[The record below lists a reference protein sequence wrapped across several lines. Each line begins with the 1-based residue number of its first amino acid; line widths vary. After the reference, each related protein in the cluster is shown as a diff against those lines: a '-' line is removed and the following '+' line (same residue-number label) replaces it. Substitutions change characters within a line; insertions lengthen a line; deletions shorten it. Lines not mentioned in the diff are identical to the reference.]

1 MSQEDDEKREFQVV
15 DKRHGREEGEAPEPA
30 EPPSSPP
37 PPEPKATA
45 AAPPGPGQG
54 PDLGPREMPAMDFST
69 FLISLS
75 TSALFHMGLVA
86 EREGE
91 PPPPANL
98 PMARQTID
106 ILEMIQE
113 KTQGNLNDEEAH
125 LFESLLYELRMRFV
139 EVQRG

>member
-1 MSQEDDEKREFQVV
+1 MSQEDDGERDFQVV
-15 DKRHGREEGEAPEPA
+15 DKRHGREEGEAPEPIA
-30 EPPSSPP
+30 PAS
-37 PPEPKATA
+37 PPEPEA
-45 AAPPGPGQG
+45 AAPPPPPGPG
-54 PDLGPREMPAMDFST
+54 PDLGPREMPSMDFST

-86 EREGE
+86 EHEGE

-113 KTQGNLNDEEAH
+113 KTQGNLNNEEAH

-139 EVQRG
+139 EVQRA